1 MHKEKIEKLQADL
14 SNKTEEVKKLKSRI
28 TTLKNNMAKI
38 DMLNKKPVQIV
49 LKSGASGNIEDS

>member
-1 MHKEKIEKLQADL
+1 MHKEKIEKLQAEL

-38 DMLNKKPVQIV
+38 DMLNKKPVQIM

>member
-1 MHKEKIEKLQADL
+1 MHREKIEKLQADL

-49 LKSGASGNIEDS
+49 LKPGAGGNIEEY

>member
-1 MHKEKIEKLQADL
+1 MHREKIEKLQADL

-49 LKSGASGNIEDS
+49 LKPGAGGNIEDS